1 MDADERDILAAAAAT
16 RTTDNTAILLERV
29 AEWAIG
35 VRDRTKAWLWFLG
48 FAIGAMGIA
57 AYVRLSSYWVV
68 LGFVASGF
76 VFEWWLRRKAR
87 TEWQRYEFAR
97 QHFRALL
104 ECRKTVESMTKEERS
119 EVKPEVVKFLLD
131 TFLPGGLGHPV
142 FWDDVEN
149 GVMFPAMRRMKLESV
164 GLSSRRDEFPSDK
177 SAEYAWDR
185 YGEIDPE
192 REWIRKLRARGGYVE
207 SSEKLREALNR
218 HEAPYGTKD

>member
-1 MDADERDILAAAAAT
+1 MDAHERDILAAAVTA
-16 RTTDNTAILLERV
+16 RITDNTAMLLDGA

-48 FAIGAMGIA
+48 FALFAMGIA
-57 AYVRLSSYWVV
+57 AYARLSSYWVV

-104 ECRKTVESMTKEERS
+104 ECRKTLQSMTKEERA
-119 EVKPEVVKFLLD
+119 EVKPEVVNWFLD
-131 TFLPGGLGHPV
+131 TFLPGGIEKPV
-142 FWDDVEN
+142 FWENVEE
-149 GVMFPAMRRMKLESV
+149 GVFFRATRRMKLESM
-164 GLSSRRDEFPSDK
+164 GLSGVRDDSPNDK
-177 SAEYAWDR
+177 TVEYAWDR

-192 REWIRKLRARGGYVE
+192 REWIRKLRVRGGYVE

-218 HEAPYGTKD
+218 HKAPYGTKD